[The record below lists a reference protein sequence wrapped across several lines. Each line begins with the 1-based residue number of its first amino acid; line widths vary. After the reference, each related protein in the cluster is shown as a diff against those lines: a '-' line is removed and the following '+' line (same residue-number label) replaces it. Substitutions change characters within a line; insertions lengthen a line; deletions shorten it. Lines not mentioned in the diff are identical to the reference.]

1 MRPDVSSLHQR
12 TPNFLLDRED
22 SDFDEGLL
30 TSWQVFLRAEGKSP
44 KTIDGYVQSMGRLM
58 KFIRAKGMPGLTQL
72 RREHVAAWMDELRAS
87 GNKPATIHTRYR
99 GASLCFRDWT
109 RSLATWRMKFR
120 SDVVAY
126 LRIADNDRCYVRGFT
141 WEAQRLRR
149 PAWEALAPKE
159 K

>member
-1 MRPDVSSLHQR
+1 MRFDVSSLHQR
-12 TPNFLLDRED
+12 TPNFLLDRQD

-30 TSWQVFLRAEGKSP
+30 TSWQVFLRAEDKSP

-99 GASLCFRDWT
+99 GATAFYNR
-109 RSLATWRMKFR
+109 AQ
-120 SDVVAY
+120 VE
-126 LRIADNDRCYVRGFT
+126 RG
-141 WEAQRLRR
+141 R
-149 PAWEALAPKE
+149 
-159 K
+159 